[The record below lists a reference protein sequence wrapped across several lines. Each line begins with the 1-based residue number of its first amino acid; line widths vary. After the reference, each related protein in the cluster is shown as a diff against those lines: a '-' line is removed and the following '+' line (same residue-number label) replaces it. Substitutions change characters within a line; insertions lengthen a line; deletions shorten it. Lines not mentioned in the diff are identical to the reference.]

1 MRYCFFENGWSF
13 KGLWAE
19 NFENGIT
26 WIYSPPRMTRNLVI
40 FCRGSPTTLP
50 QPWQTKWI
58 NILFEL
64 FRKGTFPLTFPWTP
78 LVFQCLCRQKMKGSI
93 QRLILVTGMRGP
105 QKITSSWRACNFSY
119 LGQWRPEKSRKK
131 TQPKKA
137 CESFQILKAA
147 RENRKFT
154 SPRLP
159 NTWSKGIW
167 TPKIL
172 PKRPNLEVWYDSED

>member
-1 MRYCFFENGWSF
+1 MITQMEVTNTPWKGHLQLTTPKRVTRKNLNEFTAVEMGYCFFENGSSF

-19 NFENGIT
+19 NFENGMP

-50 QPWQTKWI
+50 QPWRTKWI

-105 QKITSSWRACNFSY
+105 QKTPRHGMLATSHTSASG
-119 LGQWRPEKSRKK
+119 GQKNREKKHSQKK
-131 TQPKKA
+131 PA
-137 CESFQILKAA
+137 SLF
-147 RENRKFT
+147 KF
-154 SPRLP
+154 
-159 NTWSKGIW
+159 
-167 TPKIL
+167 
-172 PKRPNLEVWYDSED
+172 